1 MGVCPGPAGDGMK
14 RREKGSAAIVVELRR
29 GVITVRRKDDA
40 HLLLE
45 VDAYQGDWERVW
57 EGFSTLGQGSA

>member
-1 MGVCPGPAGDGMK
+1 MK

-29 GVITVRRKDDA
+29 GVITVRRKDDTG
-40 HLLLE
+40 LLLE
-45 VDAYQGDWERVW
+45 VDAYEGDWERVW

>member
-1 MGVCPGPAGDGMK
+1 IMK

-40 HLLLE
+40 DLLLE
-45 VDAYQGDWERVW
+45 VDAYEGDWERVW
-57 EGFSTLGQGSA
+57 SGFSHLGQVPE

>member
-1 MGVCPGPAGDGMK
+1 MR

-40 HLLLE
+40 EVLLE
-45 VDAYQGDWERVW
+45 VDAYEGDWERVW
-57 EGFSTLGQGSA
+57 ESFNGLGQVAS